1 VGAPRARGYGGRVEI
16 VLGVALVVTVIG
28 LTSRWVRRRPGVPLS
43 WQTAQS
49 VAAGLHRRM
58 HRSLDRARRT
68 VALARRRGVATAHY
82 EGLCDELTTTAR
94 ALDDQLVLA
103 AKLPFRARHKTL
115 LELRFRIVELESVA
129 DRVGRTALEAA
140 SPLVSSVDDSLRDIK
155 QRLEHHVE
163 ARAELRDELREMG
176 L

>member
-1 VGAPRARGYGGRVEI
+1 VEV
-16 VLGVALVVTVIG
+16 VLGVAAVLTVIG
-28 LTSRWVRRRPGVPLS
+28 FTSRWVRRRPGVPLS
-43 WQTAQS
+43 WQTSQS

-58 HRSLDRARRT
+58 HRCLDRTRHT

-103 AKLPFRARHKTL
+103 AKLPFRARHKTQ
-115 LELRFRIVELESVA
+115 LELRYRIVELESVA
-129 DRVGRTALEAA
+129 ERIGRTALEAA

-155 QRLEHHVE
+155 QRLDLHVE
-163 ARAELRDELREMG
+163 ARDELRHLG

>member
-1 VGAPRARGYGGRVEI
+1 MEV
-16 VLGVALVVTVIG
+16 VLGVAAMLTIIG

-43 WQTAQS
+43 WQTSQS
-49 VAAGLHRRM
+49 VAATLHRRM
-58 HRSLDRARRT
+58 YRGLDRARRT

-103 AKLPFRARHKTL
+103 AKLPFTARHKAL
-115 LELRFRIVELESVA
+115 LALRYRIVDLESVA
-129 DRVGRTALEAA
+129 DRIGRTALEAA
-140 SPLVSSVDDSLRDIK
+140 SPLVTSVDDSLRDIK
-155 QRLEHHVE
+155 QRLDHQVE
-163 ARAELRDELREMG
+163 ARDELRELG

>member
-1 VGAPRARGYGGRVEI
+1 MEVV
-16 VLGVALVVTVIG
+16 VGVAVALTLIG
-28 LTSRWVRRRPGVPLS
+28 VTSRWLRRRPGVPWS
-43 WQTAQS
+43 WQTSQS

-58 HRSLDRARRT
+58 HRALDRTRRT

-103 AKLPFRARHKTL
+103 AKLPFTARHKAL
-115 LELRFRIVELESVA
+115 LGLRYRIVELEGVA
-129 DRVGRTALEAA
+129 DRVGRAALEAA
-140 SPLVSSVDDSLRDIK
+140 SPLMSSVDESLRDIK
-155 QRLEHHVE
+155 QRLDLHGE
-163 ARAELRDELREMG
+163 ARDELREFG

>member
-1 VGAPRARGYGGRVEI
+1 MELA
-16 VLGVALVVTVIG
+16 LGVAAVVAVIG
-28 LTSRWVRRRPGVPLS
+28 LTSRWVRRRPGVPWS
-43 WQTAQS
+43 WQTSQT

-58 HRSLDRARRT
+58 HRSLDHARHT
-68 VALARRRGVATAHY
+68 IALARRRGVATAHY

-103 AKLPFRARHKTL
+103 AKLPFTARHKAL
-115 LELRFRIVELESVA
+115 LALRYRIVELEGVA

-140 SPLVSSVDDSLRDIK
+140 SPLVTSVDDSLRDIQ
-155 QRLEHHVE
+155 QRLDLQ
-163 ARAELRDELREMG
+163 AQARDELRDLG

>member
-1 VGAPRARGYGGRVEI
+1 VEV
-16 VLGVALVVTVIG
+16 VLGVAAVLTVIG
-28 LTSRWVRRRPGVPLS
+28 FTSRWVRRRPGVPLS
-43 WQTAQS
+43 WQTSQS

-58 HRSLDRARRT
+58 HRCLDRTRRT

-103 AKLPFRARHKTL
+103 AKLPFRARHKAL
-115 LELRFRIVELESVA
+115 LELRYRIVELESVA

-155 QRLEHHVE
+155 QRLDHHVE
-163 ARAELRDELREMG
+163 ARDELRHLG

>member
-1 VGAPRARGYGGRVEI
+1 
-16 VLGVALVVTVIG
+16 
-28 LTSRWVRRRPGVPLS
+28 
-43 WQTAQS
+43 
-49 VAAGLHRRM
+49 M
-58 HRSLDRARRT
+58 HRCLDRTRHT

-103 AKLPFRARHKTL
+103 AKLPFRARHKTQ
-115 LELRFRIVELESVA
+115 LELRYRIVELESVA
-129 DRVGRTALEAA
+129 ERIGRTALEAA

-155 QRLEHHVE
+155 QRLDLHVE
-163 ARAELRDELREMG
+163 ARDELRHLG